1 MDEGVGYERRG
12 GGEHGPEA
20 RGVQHPAESRAAAV
34 AGEGAAPEEEVERE
48 GVRADAPAAH
58 AAEEEDRVVRAGGR
72 AEAGAQGGVEEERGV
87 LRQCVEQAER
97 VAEVARGREA
107 VGEGVEEVPGGGR
120 VSDPAGCGEDCVE
133 LERLPHGARRR
144 PWRRHHGT
152 AAARSLGRACQ
163 PCAVCCGVCRHGPS
177 TTERGTRVLLGC
189 FCCKF
194 GFVWWPIIS
203 SWQPKYRPEM
213 GPTHTLTSNNV
224 ITNSVVFCLSCE

>member
-12 GGEHGPEA
+12 RGEHGPEA
-20 RGVQHPAESRAAAV
+20 RGVQHPAEHSAT

-58 AAEEEDRVVRAGGR
+58 AAEEEDRMVRAGGR

-120 VSDPAGCGEDCVE
+120 VDDPAGCGEHGVE
-133 LERLPHGARRR
+133 LGRLPHRARGR
-144 PWRRHHGT
+144 PWRRRHGT
-152 AAARSLGRACQ
+152 AAARS
-163 PCAVCCGVCRHGPS
+163 
-177 TTERGTRVLLGC
+177 
-189 FCCKF
+189 
-194 GFVWWPIIS
+194 
-203 SWQPKYRPEM
+203 
-213 GPTHTLTSNNV
+213 
-224 ITNSVVFCLSCE
+224 